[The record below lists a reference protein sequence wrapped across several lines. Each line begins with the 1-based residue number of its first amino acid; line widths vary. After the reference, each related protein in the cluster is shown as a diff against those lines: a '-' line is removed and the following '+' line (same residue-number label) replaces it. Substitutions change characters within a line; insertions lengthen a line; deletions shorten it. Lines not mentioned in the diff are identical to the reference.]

1 MNTIREPQP
10 VLPSLAALID
20 EAEIARAKA
29 YGRAAKSTS
38 TRREYARD
46 WADFE
51 RYCQTRN
58 LVALAAEP
66 QTVARYVAGLAGAL
80 RIATI
85 RRRIVAISQVHQE
98 CGLETPTTH
107 KVVREVLTGIANTH
121 GATVRQKEALTLDL
135 LRATLLTLQRDRN
148 ALKAT
153 RDRALLL
160 LGFAGAFRR
169 SELAALDVED
179 LLFDRRGLTV
189 TLRRSKTDQT
199 GVGRAVA
206 IPVVN
211 VDTLC
216 PVRAMREWLQRADVT
231 EGAVFRTFSMP
242 RRRGEPSQLQAQR
255 IDPKDVARLVQRVVR
270 NAHLDGDFAAH
281 SLRAGFVTSA
291 AQKHVPEVDI
301 QRVTG
306 HRSVA
311 TLRRYVRRATLFE
324 DAPLITMLE
333 TSS

>member
-1 MNTIREPQP
+1 MSTILEPQP
-10 VLPSLAALID
+10 VLPSLAALI
-20 EAEIARAKA
+20 EAAETERAKA
-29 YGRAAKSTS
+29 YGRAAKSFS

-46 WADFE
+46 WIDFE
-51 RYCQTRN
+51 HYCQSRS
-58 LVALAAEP
+58 LVALCAEP
-66 QTVARYVAGLAGAL
+66 QTIARYVATLAGVL
-80 RIATI
+80 TIATI
-85 RRRIVAISQVHQE
+85 RRRVVAISQVHQE
-98 CGLETPTTH
+98 RGFETPTAH
-107 KVVREVLTGIANTH
+107 KIVREVVAGIANTH
-121 GATVRQKEALTLDL
+121 GSAVRQKEALTLDL
-135 LRATLLTLQRDRN
+135 LRAVLLTLQRDRN
-148 ALKAT
+148 ALKVT

-169 SELAALDVED
+169 SELAALDVKD

-189 TLRRSKTDQT
+189 TLRRSKTDQM
-199 GVGRAVA
+199 GVGRDVA
-206 IPVVN
+206 IPVVD

-216 PVRAMREWLQRADVT
+216 PVRAMLEWLERADLT

-242 RRRGEPSQLQAQR
+242 RRRGEPSRLQAQR

-270 NAHLDGDFAAH
+270 NAHLEGDFAAH

-291 AQKHVPEVDI
+291 AQKKVPEVDI

-324 DAPLITMLE
+324 DAPLTTILE

>member
-1 MNTIREPQP
+1 MILEPQP
-10 VLPSLAALID
+10 VLPTLAALID
-20 EAEIARAKA
+20 EREVERAKA
-29 YGRAAKSTS
+29 YGRAAKSIG

-51 RYCQTRN
+51 RYCRSRN
-58 LVALAAEP
+58 LAAFSAEP
-66 QTVARYVAGLAGAL
+66 QTIARYVAALAGVL
-80 RIATI
+80 TIATI

-98 CGLETPTTH
+98 RGLETPTAH
-107 KVVREVLTGIANTH
+107 RIVREVLAGIANTH
-121 GATVRQKEALTLDL
+121 GSAVRQKEALTLEL

-169 SELAALDVED
+169 SELAALDVAD
-179 LLFDRRGLTV
+179 LRFDRRGLTV
-189 TLRRSKTDQT
+189 TLRRSNTDQG
-199 GVGRAVA
+199 GVGRDVA

-211 VDTLC
+211 IETLC
-216 PVRAMREWLQRADVT
+216 PVRAMREWLEDADIS

-242 RRRGEPSQLQAQR
+242 RRRGETSHLQPQR
-255 IDPKDVARLVQRVVR
+255 IDPKDVARLVQRVAR
-270 NAHLDGDFAAH
+270 NAHLEGDFAAH

-291 AQKHVPEVDI
+291 AQKKIPEVDI

-306 HRSVA
+306 HRSIA

-324 DAPLITMLE
+324 DAPLTTILE
-333 TSS
+333 SGS